1 MKIDRVK
8 PVTQSTI
15 EFVDTILWD
24 IDKIAEI
31 KQRIGVNVKTK
42 RGEIKKPW
50 LQNMVEQIILFY
62 KVVIF
67 HQDCVRMVLTLIN
80 DIAMADNSRID
91 NIIEVLGP
99 KAKDQIKGID
109 V

>member
-1 MKIDRVK
+1 MKKDRVK

-31 KQRIGVNVKTK
+31 KKRIGVNVKSK

-62 KVVIF
+62 KVTVLSLN
-67 HQDCVRMVLTLIN
+67 HQCWT
-80 DIAMADNSRID
+80 
-91 NIIEVLGP
+91 
-99 KAKDQIKGID
+99 
-109 V
+109 